1 MKLNFLKNFFNKEN
15 EEVLNQG
22 ETLARSLTWFFIC
35 ASGFGIFWLTIAK
48 TEEVVIVKGKLQ
60 PVGEIKKITLP
71 PGGIAKKIK
80 VRNGDQVSKGE
91 LLIQLDSEINQSQ
104 VNSLEYTLDQQRYLI
119 SKKENQIS
127 LKEKEYNFTSNLI
140 NKNIKSLETKLVI
153 NKELLNAFENLY
165 LKGGLSQFDYL
176 RQKEKVREIEDNLEI
191 IEIDGSRELTIISQA
206 IENLNIELANQ
217 YKILSQNEV
226 KLVETNK
233 ILKQKSVISPVD
245 GIVFDLKQTTKGY
258 IPQTNET
265 IMKIV
270 PFKNLEASIEIPS
283 RKIGFVKKDMNV
295 DINIDSYPSS
305 DFGVLKGKIIHIGSD
320 TLSPNQSELRDEYVY
335 PARIK
340 LDNQYLKINEGK
352 NLSLQVGMTL
362 RANIKLRKVTYLK
375 LLLSSLQN
383 KTDSIR
389 QF

>member
-1 MKLNFLKNFFNKEN
+1 M
-15 EEVLNQG
+15 
-22 ETLARSLTWFFIC
+22 
-35 ASGFGIFWLTIAK
+35 
-48 TEEVVIVKGKLQ
+48 
-60 PVGEIKKITLP
+60 
-71 PGGIAKKIK
+71 
-80 VRNGDQVSKGE
+80 
-91 LLIQLDSEINQSQ
+91 
-104 VNSLEYTLDQQRYLI
+104 Y
-119 SKKENQIS
+119 
-127 LKEKEYNFTSNLI
+127 
-140 NKNIKSLETKLVI
+140 
-153 NKELLNAFENLY
+153 
-165 LKGGLSQFDYL
+165 
-176 RQKEKVREIEDNLEI
+176 
-191 IEIDGSRELTIISQA
+191 
-206 IENLNIELANQ
+206 IELANQ
-217 YKILSQNEV
+217 NKILSQNEV
-226 KLVETNK
+226 KLAETNK
-233 ILKQKSVISPVD
+233 ILKQKSIISPVD

-270 PFKNLEASIEIPS
+270 PFESLEASIEIPS

-305 DFGVLKGKIIHIGSD
+305 DFGVLKGQIIHIGSD

-340 LDNQYLKINEGK
+340 LDNQYLKINDGR
-352 NLSLQVGMTL
+352 NLPLQVGMTL